1 MEEFILAID
10 QGTTSTRAI
19 LFDKKGS
26 LRYVSQREFKQ
37 YFPHPGWVEHD
48 AMEIYQSVIE
58 VVQSLFI
65 ENNIQPEQIKGIGI
79 TNQRE
84 TTVIWNKKTG
94 KPIYHA
100 VVWQSR
106 QSQDI
111 CDSLIEKGYSE
122 FIQKK
127 TGLLINPYFSASK
140 IKWILDH
147 VDVKDKDNLLFGT
160 IDTWL
165 VWKLTG
171 GKVHVTDYS
180 NASRTLL
187 YNIFDLKWDDE
198 LLDLFDI
205 PSSMLPEVKDS
216 SCIYGYSD
224 ETLLTGIHFKA
235 PICGIAGDQQAS
247 LFGQTC
253 FDNGNVKNTYGTGC
267 FMLMNIGQ
275 KPVISKNGLLT
286 TIAWGLNK
294 EVTYALEGSV
304 FVAGSVMQWLR
315 DGLKLFDNVAESQ
328 RMATLLDDNDGVYLV
343 PAFVGLGTPYWDN
356 DVRGTMFG
364 LTRGTKKEHIARA
377 ALEAIAYQSK
387 DVIETMKE
395 ESHLALD
402 SLFVDGGATANEF
415 LMQFQSDI
423 LNANILCPRVKET
436 TALGAA
442 YLAGLAIGFWKDQNE
457 IKDMHSI
464 TKTYSPLMNEEKRE
478 KYYNG
483 WKKAVEATRV
493 FK

>member
-247 LFGQTC
+247 LFGQIC

>member
-1 MEEFILAID
+1 MEEFILSID

-19 LFDKKGS
+19 LFDKLGN
-26 LRYVSQREFKQ
+26 LRYVSQREFTQ
-37 YFPHPGWVEHD
+37 YFPHSGWVEHD
-48 AMEIYQSVIE
+48 AMEIFQSVIE

-65 ENNIQPEQIKGIGI
+65 ENNIEPEQIKGIGI

-84 TTVIWNKKTG
+84 TVVVWNKKTG

-106 QSQDI
+106 QSQAI
-111 CDSLIEKGYSE
+111 CDRLIEEGYSE
-122 FIQKK
+122 FIQKR

-140 IKWILDH
+140 IRWILDH
-147 VDVKDKDNLLFGT
+147 VDIDDTSNLLFGT

-171 GKVHVTDYS
+171 GKVHVTDYT

-187 YNIFDLKWDDE
+187 YNIYDLKWDDE
-198 LLDLFDI
+198 LLQLFDI
-205 PSSMLPEVKDS
+205 PRSMLPEVKDS
-216 SCIYGYSD
+216 SYIYGYSD
-224 ETLLTGIHFKA
+224 ETLLTGLHFKA

-253 FDNGNVKNTYGTGC
+253 FENGNVKNTYGTGC
-267 FMLMNIGQ
+267 FMLMNTGE
-275 KPVISKNGLLT
+275 KPVQSQKGLLT
-286 TIAWGLNK
+286 TIAWGMNGQ
-294 EVTYALEGSV
+294 VTYALEGSV
-304 FVAGSVMQWLR
+304 FVGGSVMQWLR
-315 DGLKLFDNVAESQ
+315 DGLKFFDNVSKSEE
-328 RMATLLDDNDGVYLV
+328 MAKSLKDNEGVYLV

-364 LTRGTKKEHIARA
+364 LTRGTRKEHIARA
-377 ALEAIAYQSK
+377 ALESIAYQSK

-395 ESHLALD
+395 ESHLTLD
-402 SLFVDGGATANEF
+402 YLFVDGGATANAF

-423 LNANILCPRVKET
+423 LNTDIMIPRVKET

-442 YLAGLAIGFWKDQNE
+442 YLAGLAVGFWENQEE
-457 IKDMHSI
+457 IKKLHSI
-464 TKTYSPLMNEEKRE
+464 IKTYHCDMNEETRNKNYSE
-478 KYYNG
+478 

>member
-1 MEEFILAID
+1 MEEFILSID

-19 LFDKKGS
+19 LFDKHGN
-26 LRYVSQREFKQ
+26 LRYISQREFQQ
-37 YFPHPGWVEHD
+37 YFPCPGWVEHD
-48 AMEIYQSVIE
+48 AKQIWNSVVE
-58 VVQSLFI
+58 VVQTLFI
-65 ENNIQPEQIKGIGI
+65 ENNIKPEQIKGIGI

-84 TTVIWNKKTG
+84 TTVVWDKTTG
-94 KPIYHA
+94 EPIYHA
-100 VVWQSR
+100 IVWQSR

-111 CDSLIEKGYSE
+111 CDDFIDKGYSDL
-122 FIQKK
+122 IQKK

-147 VDVKDKDNLLFGT
+147 VEIECVDHLLFGT

-171 GKVHVTDYS
+171 GRVHVTDYS

-187 YNIFDLKWDDE
+187 YNIHELKWDEE
-198 LLDLFDI
+198 LLELFEI
-205 PSSMLPEVKDS
+205 PKSMLPEVKDS

-224 ETLLTGIHFKA
+224 ETLLTGLHFRA

-253 FDNGNVKNTYGTGC
+253 FHDGDVKNTYGTGC
-267 FMLMNIGQ
+267 FMLMNTGHH
-275 KPVISKNGLLT
+275 PVESKNGLLT
-286 TIAWGLNK
+286 TIAWGLNGQI
-294 EVTYALEGSV
+294 TYALEGSV

-315 DGLKLFDNVAESQ
+315 DGLKLFENVKESEPMAKALKDNE
-328 RMATLLDDNDGVYLV
+328 GVYLI

-356 DVRGTMFG
+356 DARGTVFG
-364 LTRGTKKEHIARA
+364 LTRGTTRNHIVRA
-377 ALEAIAYQSK
+377 ALESIAYQSK

-395 ESHLALD
+395 EAHIALEYLA
-402 SLFVDGGATANEF
+402 VDGGATSNHF

-423 LNANILCPRVKET
+423 LNTEIVCPRVKET

-442 YLAGLAIGFWKDQNE
+442 YLAGLAVGFWKDQKD
-457 IKDMHSI
+457 IQDMHEIVDRYQPRMDQETIDRYYEGWQKAI
-464 TKTYSPLMNEEKRE
+464 T
-478 KYYNG
+478 
-483 WKKAVEATRV
+483 ATRM